1 MNTKRTL
8 TALACQRVQAL
19 TPYLSARRIGGKG
32 HVFLNANEAPRA
44 EQYLLDSSRLNRYP
58 ECQPPEVVE
67 RYARYAGVNPDQ
79 VLVSRGS
86 DEAIEL
92 LIRTFCEPGQEEI
105 LFCPP
110 TYGMYSISAETCG
123 VGMRTL
129 PPLDNFQPDVPAIL
143 AALQQGNPIKVLFF
157 CSPNNPTGTV
167 IEQASLL
174 PILDATAGRQIV
186 VVDEAYIEFCP
197 EYSCVDLI
205 KQYPHLVITRTL
217 SKGFALAGLRCGFT
231 LGNPEVISLLLKV
244 IAPYPIPEPVAQIA
258 AQALTDEGLATMRA
272 RVAWLNRLKAELK
285 AEMIKLPTVQKIFD
299 DHGNFLLARFV
310 SGSVLFNTMVERGI
324 ILRDFGNKPMLAD
337 CVRITIGDEQEMAEV
352 LDVLRTL
359 DAQGQAQGEGA

>member
-1 MNTKRTL
+1 MSTKTQTPAPTYL
-8 TALACQRVQAL
+8 TQLACQRVQDL

-32 HVFLNANEAPRA
+32 HIFLNANESPKS
-44 EQYLLDSSRLNRYP
+44 EEYQLDCSRLNRYP
-58 ECQPPEVVE
+58 ECQPPEVLS
-67 RYARYAGVNPDQ
+67 RYAAYAGVEPDQ

-129 PPLDNFQPDVPAIL
+129 PPLPDFQPDVPAII
-143 AALQQGNPIKVLFF
+143 AALAQGKPIKVLFF

-167 IEQASLL
+167 LQRDKLL
-174 PILDATAGRQIV
+174 AILDATAGKSIV

-197 EYSCVDLI
+197 EFSMVDLI
-205 KQYPHLVITRTL
+205 KSCPNLVITRTL

-231 LGNPEVISLLLKV
+231 IAHPEVISLLLKV

-258 AQALTDEGLATMRA
+258 AQALSDRGLDAMRQ
-272 RVAWLNRLKAELK
+272 RVQWLNRLKAELK
-285 AEMIKLPTVQKIFD
+285 SELLKQPCVKQVFD
-299 DHGNFLLARFV
+299 DHGNFLLARFE
-310 SGSVLFNTMVERGI
+310 SGSRLFQAMVDAGI
-324 ILRDFGNKPMLAD
+324 ILRDFGTKPMLEES
-337 CVRITIGDEQEMAEV
+337 VRITIGDEAEMAAV
-352 LDVLRTL
+352 LDVLKSL
-359 DAQGQAQGEGA
+359 

>member
-1 MNTKRTL
+1 MSQNTATPNRTYL
-8 TALACQRVQAL
+8 TGLACQRVQAL

-32 HVFLNANEAPRA
+32 HIFLNANESPRS
-44 EQYLLDSSRLNRYP
+44 EEYQLDCSRLNRYP
-58 ECQPPEVVE
+58 ECQPPEVID
-67 RYARYAGVNPDQ
+67 RYAAYAGVNPDQ

-129 PPLDNFQPDVPAIL
+129 PPLPDFQPNVPAIL
-143 AALQQGNPIKVLFF
+143 DELQRGKPIKVLFF

-167 IEQASLL
+167 LDREKLL
-174 PILDATAGRQIV
+174 AILAATAGKSIV

-197 EYSCVDLI
+197 QFSMVDLI
-205 KQYPHLVITRTL
+205 KQYPNLVITRTL

-231 LGNPEVISLLLKV
+231 LANAEVISLLLKV

-258 AQALTDEGLATMRA
+258 AQALNGTGLETMRQ
-272 RVAWLNRLKAELK
+272 RVTWLNGLKAELK
-285 AEMIKLPTVQKIFD
+285 AELLRQPCVKEVFEK
-299 DHGNFLLARFV
+299 HGNFLLARFT
-310 SGSVLFNTMVERGI
+310 SGSRLFQAMVDQGI
-324 ILRDFGNKPMLAD
+324 ILRDFGNKPMLEE
-337 CVRITIGDEQEMAEV
+337 CVRITIGDEAEMAEV
-352 LDVLRTL
+352 IAVLKSL
-359 DAQGQAQGEGA
+359 